1 MKHRKDRLEELIKRI
16 VSEIIFRELKD
27 PRIGFVTVTG
37 VELSKDLAEAKIGIS
52 ILGTSTEVRK
62 SMEGIR
68 SSSGYVQMLLGKEL
82 KIRSVP
88 RVHFFL
94 DKSVEEGVE
103 LVNRIET
110 LAGVKKSPEGADDT
124 DSADDTHGESE
135 E

>member
-68 SSSGYVQMLLGKEL
+68 SSSGFVQKLLGKEL
-82 KIRSVP
+82 KIRNVP

-110 LAGVKKSPEGADDT
+110 LAGVKKSQDESDETDAADET
-124 DSADDTHGESE
+124 TGESE

>member
-110 LAGVKKSPEGADDT
+110 LAGVKKSSDEAEET
-124 DSADDTHGESE
+124 DAADDTHGESE

>member
-27 PRIGFVTVTG
+27 PRIGFVTITG
-37 VELSKDLAEAKIGIS
+37 VELSKDFGEAKIGIS
-52 ILGTSTEVRK
+52 ILGSSTEVRK

-68 SSSGYVQMLLGKEL
+68 SSSGYVQKLLGKEL

-94 DKSVEEGVE
+94 DKSVEEGVD

-110 LAGVKKSPEGADDT
+110 LAGVKKLSVEAEDAETADDS
-124 DSADDTHGESE
+124 DGEE
-135 E
+135 KE